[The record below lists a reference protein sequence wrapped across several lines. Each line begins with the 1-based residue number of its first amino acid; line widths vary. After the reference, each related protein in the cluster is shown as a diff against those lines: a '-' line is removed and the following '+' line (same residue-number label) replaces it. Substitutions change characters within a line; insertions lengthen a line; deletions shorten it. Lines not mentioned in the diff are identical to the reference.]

1 MKKLRHCHPI
11 CIIYHYKTLPS
22 PCDHVRTLAHR
33 AEGLSSAATRR
44 IGAAALR
51 FERVSRQFRK
61 SSPLTALPCRRRVR
75 AVHTCS
81 CCLSAEVCDARSVQL
96 SRRNEERD
104 AQLKQCEDETQARH
118 PDTGNHHLVE
128 SLDAAR
134 RRRRLEKT
142 ACNYVLYN
150 YNIPP
155 KIWRTEKA

>member
-81 CCLSAEVCDARSVQL
+81 CCLSAEDCDARQRPAVPQE
-96 SRRNEERD
+96 RRTRRSAEAVRGRD
-104 AQLKQCEDETQARH
+104 AGETSGHCQ
-118 PDTGNHHLVE
+118 PPP
-128 SLDAAR
+128 R
-134 RRRRLEKT
+134 RVT
-142 ACNYVLYN
+142 
-150 YNIPP
+150 
-155 KIWRTEKA
+155 